1 MSLIDLLS
9 PSSPLPPT
17 HATSIL
23 LLRQLRTLIPAIL
36 QNSDPTTGAW
46 FLVMSQPGTR
56 KGNYIESSGTAM
68 FIYTLLKAVRLHLVE
83 DADGEIVKAARRA
96 YEFLLGEMVWME
108 GGEMGMRGTVRV
120 GSLK

>member
-1 MSLIDLLS
+1 
-9 PSSPLPPT
+9 
-17 HATSIL
+17 
-23 LLRQLRTLIPAIL
+23 
-36 QNSDPTTGAW
+36 
-46 FLVMSQPGTR
+46 
-56 KGNYIESSGTAM
+56 M

-108 GGEMGMRGTVRV
+108 DGEMGMRGTVRV